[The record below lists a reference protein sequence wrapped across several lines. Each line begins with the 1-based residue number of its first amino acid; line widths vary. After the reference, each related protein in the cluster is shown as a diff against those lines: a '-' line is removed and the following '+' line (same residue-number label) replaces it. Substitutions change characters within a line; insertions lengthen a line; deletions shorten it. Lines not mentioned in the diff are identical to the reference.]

1 MVCAGFTR
9 DLFTKS
15 VSFTNVLSAGIYE
28 GQKLTLLWKAMISE
42 GPYYRPGITTYVW
55 NKLFKREVLLAPQSM
70 VDDRISI
77 GEDAAVTYPALLN
90 CRRVVLTDNVA
101 YHYRQ
106 REDSMLKQS
115 TGYADEA
122 QKLKY
127 LHDYM
132 MHWSGKTAPDLQIK
146 KQLVD
151 YILSIAIIRSG
162 GRLPHDDFST
172 FDKVYYGK
180 KVVVYSAGTF
190 GQQLVK
196 RFRETG
202 HCEVTAWLD
211 DDCWEYR
218 RCCLNVDPVESV
230 TSCIYDYILIAA
242 MDSKFAEQ
250 IKKRLMDLG
259 VSSEKMLTATVP
271 EEKKQLLER
280 FLDTEKIRE
289 ELKRKQEVTSH
300 A

>member
-1 MVCAGFTR
+1 MA
-9 DLFTKS
+9 
-15 VSFTNVLSAGIYE
+15 
-28 GQKLTLLWKAMISE
+28 
-42 GPYYRPGITTYVW
+42 
-55 NKLFKREVLLAPQSM
+55 
-70 VDDRISI
+70 
-77 GEDAAVTYPALLN
+77 
-90 CRRVVLTDNVA
+90 
-101 YHYRQ
+101 
-106 REDSMLKQS
+106 
-115 TGYADEA
+115 
-122 QKLKY
+122 
-127 LHDYM
+127 
-132 MHWSGKTAPDLQIK
+132 
-146 KQLVD
+146 
-151 YILSIAIIRSG
+151 
-162 GRLPHDDFST
+162 
-172 FDKVYYGK
+172 
-180 KVVVYSAGTF
+180 VYSAGTF

-196 RFRETG
+196 RLIETG
-202 HCEVTAWLD
+202 FCEVTAWLD